1 MAKIINKMYGGEIE
15 LIFDDLAHRYTVNGE
30 TIPGATTALGILA
43 KPALT
48 FWAANMAAD
57 YWKENIKPGVS
68 LDEVEIDAI
77 WKAAKKSH
85 LTKKDASASLGT
97 MVHQF
102 VEDFINGKNPELAVN
117 PEMRG
122 AEEKFL
128 KWVDEHKVKFLM
140 AEQPIYSKQFKFAGT
155 LDFICVID
163 GNLWLGDL
171 KTSNGIYDEYI
182 SQASA
187 YKAARCEEF
196 PTEKYMGVVI
206 VRVGKDEAEIE
217 VKTVLSSELPPFFEL
232 FVNCLGTYRA
242 LKNVKDLM
250 EKK

>member
-1 MAKIINKMYGGEIE
+1 MGKIINKMYGGEVE
-15 LIFDDLAHRYTVNGE
+15 LVFDNLAHRYSVDGE
-30 TIPGATTALGILA
+30 TVPGSTTCLGILA

-48 FWAANMAAD
+48 YWAANMAAD
-57 YWKENIKPGVS
+57 YWKSNIKPGVS
-68 LDEVEIDAI
+68 LDEIEIDNI
-77 WKAAKKSH
+77 WKASKKAH
-85 LTKKDASASLGT
+85 TQKKDESASLGT

-102 VEDFINGKNPELAVN
+102 VEDYIKGKNPELAVN

-128 KWVDEHKVKFLM
+128 KWVEDHKVKFVL
-140 AEQPIYSKQFKFAGT
+140 AEQPIYSRKFKYAGT

-171 KTSNGIYDEYI
+171 KTSNAIYDEYI
-182 SQASA
+182 SQTAS
-187 YKAARCEEF
+187 YRSARLEEF
-196 PTEKYMGVVI
+196 PTENYMGVVI

-217 VKTVLSSELPPFFEL
+217 VKTMLSGELEPYFEL
-232 FVNCLGTYRA
+232 FLNCLGTYKA
-242 LKNVKDLM
+242 LNNVKSLS